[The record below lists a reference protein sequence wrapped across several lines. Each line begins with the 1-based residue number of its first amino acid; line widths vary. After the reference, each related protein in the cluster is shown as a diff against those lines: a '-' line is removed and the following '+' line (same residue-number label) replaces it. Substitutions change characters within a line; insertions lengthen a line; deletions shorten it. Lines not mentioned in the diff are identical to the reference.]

1 MVDLNHLVQ
10 LKRILDNKKANY
22 AFLHTTSLYPVPDNL
37 VRLGALKQMMKTFKN
52 TIIGYSDHKKGNIAC
67 YKN

>member
-22 AFLHTTSLYPVPDNL
+22 AFLHTTLLYPVPDNL
-37 VRLGALKQMMKTFKN
+37 EDWGALEQNDEKHLSTEY
-52 TIIGYSDHKKGNIAC
+52 TGYSDPHKR
-67 YKN
+67 